1 MRIPNDLRWELT
13 EKTLGE
19 GGQAQ
24 VFLVKDK
31 GGEFEGVWALK
42 ALKRGEPGQ
51 AYERFSR
58 EVSAI
63 KKLQHP
69 NIIRIVDSSSTGDK
83 FQFYVMEYIDGAR
96 PLAVCRP

>member
-1 MRIPNDLRWELT
+1 MKVPEELRWELT
-13 EKTLGE
+13 GNTLGE

-31 GGEFEGVWALK
+31 NGEFDGVWALK
-42 ALKRGEPGQ
+42 ALKRDEPGQ

-63 KKLQHP
+63 RKLQHP
-69 NIIRIVDSSSTGDK
+69 NIIRIVDSSTPDDK
-83 FQFYVMEYIDGAR
+83 FQFYVMEYIEGAR
-96 PLAVCRP
+96 PLKKL

>member
-1 MRIPNDLRWELT
+1 MKIPKDLRWELT
-13 EKTLGE
+13 GKTLGE

-31 GGEFEGVWALK
+31 NAEFDGVWALK

-58 EVSAI
+58 
-63 KKLQHP
+63 
-69 NIIRIVDSSSTGDK
+69 
-83 FQFYVMEYIDGAR
+83 
-96 PLAVCRP
+96 